1 MNALSQELIAPAF
14 DPMLIVGL
22 TGGIGSGKTTVAER
36 FAARGVPVIDA
47 DRIARELVEPGRPA
61 LARIVDAFGAQTL
74 DAQGRL
80 DRPRLRERVF
90 ADPERRRQLEALLH
104 PLIRREMHDRLQR
117 LSTPYCLLVIP
128 LLLET
133 GQADL
138 VQRILVVDAP
148 DELRYQRL
156 ARRDGLTREQV
167 DAIMSAQ
174 SGRAQRLAAAH
185 DVIVN
190 DGDLQ
195 ALDRRVEELHRRYLE
210 TAAAAAKPAV

>member
-1 MNALSQELIAPAF
+1 
-14 DPMLIVGL
+14 MLVVGL
-22 TGGIGSGKTTVAER
+22 TGGIGSGKTTVAGR

-61 LARIVDAFGAQTL
+61 LARIVESFGPQML

-80 DRPRLRERVF
+80 DRARLRERVF
-90 ADPERRRQLEALLH
+90 ADSGQRKRLEALLH
-104 PLIRREMHDRLQR
+104 PLIRREMHDRVHR
-117 LSTPYCLLVIP
+117 LSAPYCLLVIP

-156 ARRDGLTREQV
+156 ARRGLKPEQV

-174 SGRAQRLAAAH
+174 AGRAQRLAAAH

-195 ALDRRVEELHRRYLE
+195 TLDRRVEELHRRYLE
-210 TAAAAAKPAV
+210 TAAAAAKPVV